1 MNKYIKRIDES
12 MILPG
17 VGGWGKFENSM
28 LKQMQMNA
36 TLSQNGYNIQTEK
49 FQPFKQD

>member
-1 MNKYIKRIDES
+1 

-36 TLSQNGYNIQTEK
+36 TLSQNGTT
-49 FQPFKQD
+49 FKQRSSNHLNKTEQAHL